1 MSQTRLPGTFLGDE
15 SSSSRKRSRRD
26 RDGGDG
32 GEGFANAESEMEV
45 STSSMLNIIIP
56 NKYFILT
63 PFRLAEAIKRKVYSQ
78 HKVRTSTQDRTL
90 DSMFPL
96 ASQNTSLDVA
106 MAEAPNTPS
115 NALTR
120 GREVKESE
128 CLLTSV
134 KELRKKVQK
143 GKHRRELLTCPLLR
157 VDSRLIFSTQS

>member
-32 GEGFANAESEMEV
+32 GEGDANADGEMEV
-45 STSSMLNIIIP
+45 PTSSKFNIIIP
-56 NKYFILT
+56 NKILHRL
-63 PFRLAEAIKRKVYSQ
+63 RLAEVMKRKVYSQ

-96 ASQNTSLDVA
+96 AGQNTFSDVA

-120 GREVKESE
+120 GREVKDSE

-134 KELRKKVQK
+134 KELRKKVQR
-143 GKHRRELLTCPLLR
+143 GKHRRELLICPLLR
-157 VDSRLIFSTQS
+157 VD